1 MTDQNPAM
9 GIAQE
14 LASIAR
20 GLGMRASAHVG
31 MSTEMLPRRP
41 PAPAL
46 PPEMVKDRLI
56 RSPHALIL
64 LQRRRSGDLPE
75 AARAEHIAAAQRTK
89 HWLSTVRP
97 FDELANDGLPGPGE
111 VYRYVYDSERDRAD
125 DLLAVLLGR
134 VTPDMNVTFNIADGS
149 CWTARA

>member
-1 MTDQNPAM
+1 MSSLS
-9 GIAQE
+9 IAQE
-14 LASIAR
+14 LVEIAR
-20 GLGMRASAHVG
+20 GLGLRATVRDRMRAES
-31 MSTEMLPRRP
+31 RP
-41 PAPAL
+41 P
-46 PPEMVKDRLI
+46 PPPTPEPVTLNGRTI
-56 RSPHALIL
+56 RNQHALIL

-125 DLLAVLLGR
+125 DLLAVLLGDVR
-134 VTPDMNVTFNIADGS
+134 
-149 CWTARA
+149 